1 MDSENIITRKPMND
15 SNMDTNPIYELVPF
29 VEDVKLNSELM
40 YILVIIIE
48 VSIYWV
54 FLMQMS
60 HHCCSGP
67 YVPLQVWKRLD
78 RYQMSHLYCGRFV

>member
-1 MDSENIITRKPMND
+1 MDVENIITED
-15 SNMDTNPIYELVPF
+15 SNMDTNPIH
-29 VEDVKLNSELM
+29 DVGPGFDDIKLNGELM

-60 HHCCSGP
+60 HQCCSGP

-78 RYQMSHLYCGRFV
+78 RYQMPHMYCWRFM